1 METEKKVYKSSE
13 AQRAANRRYRE
24 KVKDTEEYKQKNLA
38 WVKKYNMNNYENLKS
53 YQREYKRND
62 YQEKKLQIANDFV
75 WPQRRSKNR
84 VVAFEPAA

>member
-38 WVKKYNMNNYENLKS
+38 WVKKYNMNNYEKAKS

-62 YQEKKLQIANDFV
+62 YHKKKLQIANDLSVFL
-75 WPQRRSKNR
+75 PTL
-84 VVAFEPAA
+84 E

>member
-38 WVKKYNMNNYENLKS
+38 WVKKYTMNNYEKS
-53 YQREYKRND
+53 KVIKGNINAMIIRRRNCR
-62 YQEKKLQIANDFV
+62 LQMICQFFY
-75 WPQRRSKNR
+75 PL
-84 VVAFEPAA
+84 